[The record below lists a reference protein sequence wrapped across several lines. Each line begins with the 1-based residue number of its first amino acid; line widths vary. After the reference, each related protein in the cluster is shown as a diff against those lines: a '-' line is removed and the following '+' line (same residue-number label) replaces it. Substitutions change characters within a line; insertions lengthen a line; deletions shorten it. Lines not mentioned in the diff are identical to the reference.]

1 MKLHPKLVLY
11 FPLVKFNGKF
21 LYKLV
26 PHVIILYQLV
36 LVLRSCFSLNN
47 YFSPPVVFSSDI
59 FKGSFPCSS
68 ILVVLLLYKSVSFM
82 VF

>member
-1 MKLHPKLVLY
+1 MKLHPKLALY
-11 FPLVKFNGKF
+11 FTLVKFNGIF

-26 PHVIILYQLV
+26 PIVIILYHLV

-47 YFSPPVVFSSDI
+47 YFSLPVVFSSDI
-59 FKGSFPCSS
+59 FKGSCPCLS
-68 ILVVLLLYKSVSFM
+68 ILVVFWLHKSLSFM